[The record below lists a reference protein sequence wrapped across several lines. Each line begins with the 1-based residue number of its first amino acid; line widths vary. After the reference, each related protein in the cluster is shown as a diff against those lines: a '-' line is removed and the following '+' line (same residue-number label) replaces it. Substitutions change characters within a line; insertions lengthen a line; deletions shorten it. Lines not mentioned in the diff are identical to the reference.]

1 MKMVNFFLLTMAANN
16 NSENRRKRRA
26 EQVLSSSDEEDVMF
40 PRYLVV
46 SSIDNEPIKLNIF
59 GIHKLLSCAIGDVPE
74 AKKLR
79 NGSVLI
85 QVTTKKQAEKAMAM
99 TDWVNQEIKV
109 SPHRSLNTS
118 RGIIRSRELRDCSD
132 DEVLEALSGQ
142 GVIAVR
148 RIMFK
153 KDDSME
159 PTNTIILTFGMPTP
173 PKYVKAAYL
182 RLDVELFIP
191 NPLRCFNCQKYGHG
205 KSTCNRR
212 AVCAKCAQEG
222 HLDDACPN
230 SPHCANCSG
239 HHCSYSKDCQEWGK
253 QKEISRIKFE
263 RNIPFGEAKKI
274 VEQNLLNNTPI
285 SNAPSA
291 RRAGVSYSQATS
303 KIQTVSVEI
312 QTELSWPLDSK
323 VPVAVSN
330 LVPTNTC
337 DSSSQTQSDGAIG
350 GRPKTPTETNIP
362 HYKAVE
368 NKKQDNLKPGPASS
382 KFRGN
387 RPAKGS
393 TDPIKIHN
401 RFGSLEDNME
411 YEGNSSPKAK
421 HK

>member
-1 MKMVNFFLLTMAANN
+1 MDTTTQPVEP
-16 NSENRRKRRA
+16 SSRKRPAPAVQSSEEETDISFPHFLVA
-26 EQVLSSSDEEDVMF
+26 EA
-40 PRYLVV
+40 
-46 SSIDNEPIKLNIF
+46 IDKSPIKLSIF
-59 GIHKLLSCAIGDVPE
+59 TIQKLLQCGVGNVKS

-85 QVTTKKQAEKAMAM
+85 EVESQLMATRALAMANWLG
-99 TDWVNQEIKV
+99 TDIRV
-109 SPHRSLNTS
+109 SAHRSLNSS
-118 RGIIRSRELRDCSD
+118 RGVIRCRDLRDCSD
-132 DEVLEALSGQ
+132 EEVLEALRSQ
-142 GVIAVR
+142 AVIGIKHVQA
-148 RIMFK
+148 K
-153 KDDSME
+153 KDGKLE
-159 PTNTIILTFGMPTP
+159 PTNTFILNFSTPAP
-173 PKYVKAAYL
+173 PKFVRAAYM
-182 RLDVELFIP
+182 RIPVEIYVP

-230 SPHCANCSG
+230 APHCANCSG
-239 HHCSYSKDCQEWGK
+239 DHSSYSKDCQEWGK

-274 VEQNLLNNTPI
+274 VEQNLFNNTPI

-303 KIQTVSVEI
+303 KIKTVSVEI

-330 LVPTNTC
+330 LIPTNSC
-337 DSSSQTQSDGAIG
+337 SSSSQTQSDGAIG
-350 GRPKTPTETNIP
+350 ERPKTPTKTNIP
-362 HYKAVE
+362 HYKATE
-368 NKKQDNLKPGPASS
+368 NKKQDNLKPGLASS

-411 YEGNSSPKAK
+411 YEGNPSPKAK